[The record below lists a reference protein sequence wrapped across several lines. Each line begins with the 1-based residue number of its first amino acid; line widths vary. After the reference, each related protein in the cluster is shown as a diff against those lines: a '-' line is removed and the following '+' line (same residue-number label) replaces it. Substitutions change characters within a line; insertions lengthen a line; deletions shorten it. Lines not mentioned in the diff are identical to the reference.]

1 MFMEDIKMPI
11 GGPANWNDA
20 LADLEDSERDIEAGR
35 GTSWDMVKEMM
46 EERIFSYANQVY

>member
-1 MFMEDIKMPI
+1 MEDIKMPI